1 MLHYINMLHS
11 HPHRETELEALSHW
25 RLRDQAELDSSQ
37 IGVTHSAAVTRKP
50 YCPQGSGVTQQKRGR
65 QAGPGRLWAAQIT
78 LWSSWLQADL
88 QKAPCNL
95 PATSCSEPHW
105 A

>member
-50 YCPQGSGVTQQKRGR
+50 YCPQGSGVTQQKKGEAGR
-65 QAGPGRLWAAQIT
+65 AGEAVGSPDHPLELLAPGRPAEGA
-78 LWSSWLQADL
+78 LQPARHLL
-88 QKAPCNL
+88 Q
-95 PATSCSEPHW
+95 
-105 A
+105 